1 MFLYPYILP
10 AVVLLSAC
18 ADDLRSKKIH
28 NVLILALLLSL
39 FICILLFE
47 GMWGLVPAIIRL
59 FLALSIAIPL
69 TLLKVMG
76 GGDMKLY
83 AVLGFS
89 LTMAPDPAPVS
100 LLSALA
106 VSNSYAV
113 VMTLICGLMW
123 GGALGLIKTCL
134 DGKAGLMYSNL
145 IGLFK
150 FKKPVEEHLNYFP
163 FSISLLLGWLSAFYF
178 V

>member
-10 AVVLLSAC
+10 ALVLLLAC

-28 NVLILALLLSL
+28 NVLILVLLFSA
-39 FICILLFE
+39 FICIFIFE
-47 GMWGLVPAIIRL
+47 GVWGWIPAVLRL

-89 LTMAPDPAPVS
+89 LTMAPDPAPAS

-106 VSNSYAV
+106 VSNFYAV
-113 VMTLICGLMW
+113 VMTLICGLIW
-123 GGALGLIKTCL
+123 GGALGLIKACL
-134 DGKAGLMYSNL
+134 DKKAGLIYSNL

-150 FKKPVEEHLNYFP
+150 FKKPVEENLNYFP
-163 FSISLLLGWLSAFYF
+163 FSISLLLGWLSSFYF